1 MSEKTGKLDKRSA
14 YGTLKSELIR
24 WLTHLQHSDRSTIL
38 VGILDK
44 EKDEFGRD
52 VYSPQI
58 EGSATAREL
67 PGIFDQVL
75 TLQTFKAE
83 DGTMHRAFV
92 CRQDNQWG
100 YPAKDRSGRLES
112 IEAPDL
118 GLLMK
123 KIREGKR
130 LDTTLITSLTAD
142 VSNNNKAET
151 K

>member
-1 MSEKTGKLDKRSA
+1 MSDKNGKLDKRAA

-52 VYSPQI
+52 VYTPQI

-67 PGIFDQVL
+67 PGIFDQVI
-75 TLQTFKAE
+75 TLQTFKT
-83 DGTMHRAFV
+83 DTGVQRAFV
-92 CRQDNQWG
+92 CRQDNEWG
-100 YPAKDRSGRLES
+100 YPAKDRSGRLECV
-112 IEAPDL
+112 EAPDL
-118 GLLMK
+118 GMLMR